1 MTRIHIITSLFLTL
15 VSCGNSNSVKEQ
27 ELALREREL
36 ALKERELSL
45 QKGNENS
52 MTSNNENFD
61 ATHSEIS
68 HSKISTKQT
77 QPYKPVVQQKSR
89 QLSEQE
95 IRDNLYNKEASNP
108 SNYLSASGTYRVN
121 IAANTIVEGTIYNN
135 ASIAGFKNVQLT
147 AKFYSKTDV
156 LIAKESFLVMDF
168 IAPNGS
174 IQFKEKIYGWWENI
188 DHWTLSVA
196 SAEPY

>member
-1 MTRIHIITSLFLTL
+1 MNRLLGFTSLILTL
-15 VSCGNSNSVKEQ
+15 VSCGNSNTLKEE

-36 ALKERELSL
+36 TLKERELSL
-45 QKGNENS
+45 QQGDENN
-52 MTSNNENFD
+52 MTSNSESSINETN
-61 ATHSEIS
+61 
-68 HSKISTKQT
+68 SKPAQ
-77 QPYKPVVQQKSR
+77 QQKQVRQQKTR

-108 SNYLSASGTYRVN
+108 ANYLSANGTYRVN
-121 IAANTIVEGTIYNN
+121 LAANTIVEGTIYNN
-135 ASIAGFKNVQLT
+135 ASIASFKNVKLT

-168 IAPNGS
+168 VSPNGS
-174 IQFKEKIYGWWENI
+174 VQFKDKIYGWWENI
-188 DHWTLSVA
+188 DHWTLSVT